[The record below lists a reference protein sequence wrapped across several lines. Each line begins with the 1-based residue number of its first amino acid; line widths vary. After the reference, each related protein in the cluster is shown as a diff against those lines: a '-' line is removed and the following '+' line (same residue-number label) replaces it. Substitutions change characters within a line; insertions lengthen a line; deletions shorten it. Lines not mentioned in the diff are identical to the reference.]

1 MIAKKLPEVKP
12 ELKAKQPNKPV
23 DWAAIEQSLT
33 PAFLGNV
40 SEIILP
46 FDLHIPEISG
56 KNWQY
61 QAVNEKGETLQSVE
75 IPSLIA
81 QADTFDNQLQLQ
93 NYRLK
98 VRWVIFIHKVN
109 YNLMAICH

>member
-1 MIAKKLPEVKP
+1 MIAKKLSEVKS

-75 IPSLIA
+75 MSSLIA
-81 QADTFDNQLQLQ
+81 QADTVDNQLQLQ
-93 NYRLK
+93 N
-98 VRWVIFIHKVN
+98 
-109 YNLMAICH
+109 

>member
-1 MIAKKLPEVKP
+1 MPEVKP

-56 KNWQY
+56 KTGSI
-61 QAVNEKGETLQSVE
+61 KQSMKRRNAS
-75 IPSLIA
+75 I
-81 QADTFDNQLQLQ
+81 
-93 NYRLK
+93 Y
-98 VRWVIFIHKVN
+98 
-109 YNLMAICH
+109 